1 MDVVRRFTSDAYAQA
16 LSSWT
21 WLEGIDRMEPVLAN
35 AVGDV
40 FLRDPDGSFWFLDTV
55 EGSLVPTWPDAAS
68 LQAAVNT
75 REVQEQYLLAHLVRD
90 AAEAGMDPGPDQVL
104 SFRLPPVLGGE
115 LSVDNVELADFAV
128 SVNLAGQVH
137 EQVRSLPP
145 GTPVTDIRIGS

>member
-1 MDVVRRFTSDAYAQA
+1 MDLVRRFSSEAYVQA

-21 WLEGIDRMEPVLAN
+21 WLEGLERSKPVLAN
-35 AVGDV
+35 AFGDV
-40 FLRDPDGSFWFLDTV
+40 FLQAPDGSFSFLDTV

-75 REVQEQYLLAHLVRD
+75 REAQEQYLLSHLVHA

-104 SFRLPPVLGGE
+104 SFTVPPVLGGE
-115 LSVDNVELADFAV
+115 LSVENIEPADFVV
-128 SVNLAGQVH
+128 SVNIAGQVH

-145 GTPVTDIRIGS
+145 GTPVTDVRIR